1 MRYKFMY
8 YHIHIP
14 HYSWGL
20 CIWEKSM
27 LSNVSTCIMSPWAHE
42 WLVWTK
48 CAEWIRLGGPPSGRS
63 ARGKFLP
70 GWKRS
75 LTGRQPFSPETGET
89 VDRVTGRPF
98 PGRYWSSHDLRSPHT
113 GYRLG
118 NVTWKMV
125 LKCRWVGGDD
135 ETGEE
140 DASLDVEQQQRW
152 LMNHSWLCACALEAA
167 SACRISYMSKSEIS
181 ESQISTCRNR
191 HAGDSSRGA
200 CLVSPRISSEPE
212 NFNQI
217 WCWSVSTKTDYNSL
231 GECMRYGFMY

>member
-1 MRYKFMY
+1 MRSQVKYKHTISFVV
-8 YHIHIP
+8 P
-14 HYSWGL
+14 P
-20 CIWEKSM
+20 
-27 LSNVSTCIMSPWAHE
+27 VRPPF
-42 WLVWTK
+42 
-48 CAEWIRLGGPPSGRS
+48 RPPSGRS

-118 NVTWKMV
+118 NVTWKIG

-135 ETGEE
+135 EEGEE

-181 ESQISTCRNR
+181 KSQISTCQNR

-217 WCWSVSTKTDYNSL
+217 WC
-231 GECMRYGFMY
+231 